1 LYCIENQIENFD
13 PLSKPLPPFRES
25 EDQAALMYAVRNGI
39 IDSVS
44 TGHQSF
50 SFDDKSKEFDIAPPG
65 TLGLENAFLQIFSK
79 LETTTIEERLT
90 LISRI
95 MSKKPAQ
102 ILNLEPVSFENNK
115 LANFFI
121 FNPKGKTIIERKLD
135 VRGGVNLPYNRQEF
149 EGEIL
154 KTVARGKLIYE
165 K

>member
-1 LYCIENQIENFD
+1 
-13 PLSKPLPPFRES
+13 
-25 EDQAALMYAVRNGI
+25 
-39 IDSVS
+39 
-44 TGHQSF
+44 
-50 SFDDKSKEFDIAPPG
+50 
-65 TLGLENAFLQIFSK
+65 
-79 LETTTIEERLT
+79 
-90 LISRI
+90 

-121 FNPKGKTIIERKLD
+121 FNPKGKTIIERKID
-135 VRGGVNLPYNRQEF
+135 SRGGVNLPYNRQEF